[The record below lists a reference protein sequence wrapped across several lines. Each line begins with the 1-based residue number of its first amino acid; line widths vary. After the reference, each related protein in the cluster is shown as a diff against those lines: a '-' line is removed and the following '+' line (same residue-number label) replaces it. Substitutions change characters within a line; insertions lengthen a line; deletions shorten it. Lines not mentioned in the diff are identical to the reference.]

1 MIAVVFDGRVDI
13 PGAEPLSPGAS
24 QDQVRD
30 ASEAGFRAGMVVA
43 AVLAFGGAA
52 VGGLGISNADALGGR
67 RVSGEQ
73 RALEAQ

>member
-1 MIAVVFDGRVDI
+1 
-13 PGAEPLSPGAS
+13 
-24 QDQVRD
+24 
-30 ASEAGFRAGMVVA
+30 MVVA